1 MKSPSYKNLSSII
14 NIFKG
19 KPNQLAKYLI
29 DSGAITDDFLNKIN
43 NKEIKQENKKTE
55 LIIFNDFND
64 VKDYYND
71 LINDILSQ
79 NEDIS
84 LLQIELN
91 DKLDELIKLE
101 KYEEAI
107 EVRDYMNKNGF
118 KRKSNNF

>member
-1 MKSPSYKNLSSII
+1 MKSPSYKNLTSII

-29 DSGAITDDFLNKIN
+29 DSGAITSEFLDKIN
-43 NKEIKQENKKTE
+43 NKEVNHVNQKNE
-55 LIIFNDFND
+55 LIIFNDFNG

-71 LINDILSQ
+71 LVNEILSQ
-79 NEDIS
+79 NEDVS
-84 LLQIELN
+84 LLEIELN